1 MNTHIHKT
9 AVRPHTRQLVTAALC
24 AAMGLL
30 LPSVFHLFGGA
41 GPAFL
46 PMHIPILL
54 CGLLCGW
61 QYGALCGIVVPLLSS
76 AMTGMPVLYPTGV
89 AMCFEL
95 ACYGAV
101 SGFLYRRWG
110 VYPSLICAMLA
121 GRAVSGCAN
130 AILLGL
136 GGKTYA
142 LSAFLSTA
150 FVVAVPGI
158 IIQLIV
164 LPAIVKLL
172 ERAGYQS
179 AHR

>member
-1 MNTHIHKT
+1 MSTQKHKT

-61 QYGALCGIVVPLLSS
+61 QYGALCGAVVPLLSS

-95 ACYGAV
+95 TCYGAV
-101 SGFLYRRWG
+101 SGLLYRRWG

>member
-1 MNTHIHKT
+1 MQSHTKT
-9 AVRPHTRQLVTAALC
+9 RRLVTAALC
-24 AAMGLL
+24 VAMGLL

-46 PMHIPILL
+46 PMHIPVLL

-61 QYGALCGIVVPLLSS
+61 QYGALCGLVVPLLSS
-76 AMTGMPVLYPTGV
+76 AMTGMPVLYPTGA

-95 ACYGAV
+95 ACYGCV
-101 SGFLYRRWG
+101 SGVLYRKWHI
-110 VYPSLICAMLA
+110 YPSLICAMLA

-130 AILLGL
+130 AVLLGL
-136 GGKTYA
+136 GGKAYA

-150 FVVAVPGI
+150 FVVAIPGI
-158 IIQLIV
+158 AIQLLC

-172 ERAGYQS
+172 ERAGYQTI
-179 AHR
+179 HHEKEKVT

>member
-1 MNTHIHKT
+1 MKSHKKI
-9 AVRPHTRQLVTAALC
+9 RQLVTAALC
-24 AAMGLL
+24 VAMGLL

-46 PMHIPILL
+46 PMHIPVLL

-61 QYGALCGIVVPLLSS
+61 QYGALCGLVVPLLSS
-76 AMTGMPVLYPTGV
+76 AMTGMPVLYPTGA

-95 ACYGAV
+95 ACYGCV
-101 SGFLYRRWG
+101 SGVLYRKWHI
-110 VYPSLICAMLA
+110 YPSLVCAMLA

-130 AILLGL
+130 AVFLGL
-136 GGKTYA
+136 GGKAYA

-150 FVVAVPGI
+150 FVVAIPGI
-158 IIQLIV
+158 AIQLLC

-172 ERAGYQS
+172 ESAGYQTIYQ
-179 AHR
+179 